1 MTPILS
7 LRDVDKKYDGT
18 LVLEK
23 VSLDVGERD
32 VLSVVGPNGAGKTT
46 LLKIMA
52 GIEAPTG
59 GKVIYRGKP
68 VGKENLDLVR
78 RRCTM
83 VFQRTVV
90 FNTTVYKNV
99 AYGLK
104 VRGFPENV
112 IRRKV
117 NEALELVKLV
127 GYEKR
132 SAKKLSGGEQQRVAL
147 ARALVLEPEL
157 LLLDEP
163 TSNLDPKTTSIV
175 EEAITYTNRYKG
187 TAVVIATH
195 NIFQARKICRRAV
208 LLLNG
213 KVVESGSVEEVFLRP
228 SPLMAGFTG
237 VENVFMG
244 DSRPTEEGTSLIEL
258 GGGLTVEA
266 AVSRSGRV
274 TLFIRPEDIIVSKS
288 PLKSSARN
296 VLEGRI
302 VEVSDLD
309 SIVKLKV
316 DVGRIFVV
324 QVTKRSFR
332 EMNLNVGTRVFLAF
346 KASSVRLL

>member
-1 MTPILS
+1 MIPLLS
-7 LRDVDKKYDGT
+7 LKDVDKKYDGT

-23 VSLDVGERD
+23 VSLDVAERD

-46 LLKIMA
+46 LLRIMA
-52 GIEAPTG
+52 GIEAPTS
-59 GKVIYRGKP
+59 GKILYRGET
-68 VGKENLDLVR
+68 VEKENLDLVR

-104 VRGFPENV
+104 VRGCPGNV

-127 GYEKR
+127 GYERR

-175 EEAITYTNRYKG
+175 EEAIVYTNRYKG

-195 NIFQARKICRRAV
+195 NMFQAQKIGRRAI

-213 KVVESGSVEEVFLRP
+213 KIAESGTVEEVFFRP
-228 SPLMAGFTG
+228 STLMAGFIG
-237 VENVFMG
+237 AENVFMG
-244 DSRPTEEGTSLIEL
+244 DSKPTEEGTSLIEL
-258 GGGLTVEA
+258 EDGLTVEA

-274 TLFIRPEDIIVSKS
+274 TVFIRPEDIIVSKT

-302 VEVSDLD
+302 VEVSDLG
-309 SIVKLKV
+309 SVVRLRI
-316 DVGRIFVV
+316 DVGRTFVV

-332 EMNLNVGTRVFLAF
+332 EMKLNVGAKVFLAF
-346 KASSVRLL
+346 KASSIRIL